1 MLDTEVPCNRERMEW
16 VGRWWASRHE
26 RWRNQVKSLVHW
38 KQGKNRVNAE
48 ELKKNNWDAV
58 AWLLLGVQVS
68 IDQCW
73 KLTPPQSEQNPTWA
87 QKRREKQT
95 ADTTTS
101 QIITQFHKCLQCWTT
116 HAKTLFFTTLS
127 WVVLGAVPHSPG
139 LADSHCSLQKTPS
152 VWLGMLIQ
160 VWERNI
166 FMCCIWDLAAKRKVL
181 IICFHTSKQTG
192 MVSSDF
198 SPNEWMWIYEMR
210 RGPVKEKEPLFCA
223 VNHSVVLVNLKSS
236 NTELEMIRIF
246 SLYVQMLKSSDQR
259 LVVIVISGPR
269 VTCYGRRW

>member
-1 MLDTEVPCNRERMEW
+1 MSAVLNNTCKNSVLYHIVLSCTRGGPTQSW
-16 VGRWWASRHE
+16 PGR
-26 RWRNQVKSLVHW
+26 L
-38 KQGKNRVNAE
+38 
-48 ELKKNNWDAV
+48 
-58 AWLLLGVQVS
+58 
-68 IDQCW
+68 
-73 KLTPPQSEQNPTWA
+73 P
-87 QKRREKQT
+87 
-95 ADTTTS
+95 
-101 QIITQFHKCLQCWTT
+101 LQP
-116 HAKTLFFTTLS
+116 S
-127 WVVLGAVPHSPG
+127 G
-139 LADSHCSLQKTPS
+139 DPS

-160 VWERNI
+160 VWVRNI

-210 RGPVKEKEPLFCA
+210 RGPVKEKEALFCA
-223 VNHSVVLVNLKSS
+223 VNHSVGLVNWKSS

>member
-1 MLDTEVPCNRERMEW
+1 MSAVLNNTCKNSVLYHNDVLSCCTRGGPAQSW
-16 VGRWWASRHE
+16 PGR
-26 RWRNQVKSLVHW
+26 L
-38 KQGKNRVNAE
+38 
-48 ELKKNNWDAV
+48 
-58 AWLLLGVQVS
+58 
-68 IDQCW
+68 
-73 KLTPPQSEQNPTWA
+73 P
-87 QKRREKQT
+87 
-95 ADTTTS
+95 
-101 QIITQFHKCLQCWTT
+101 LQP
-116 HAKTLFFTTLS
+116 S
-127 WVVLGAVPHSPG
+127 G
-139 LADSHCSLQKTPS
+139 DPS

-198 SPNEWMWIYEMR
+198 SPNEWMWIYKMR
-210 RGPVKEKEPLFCA
+210 RGPVKEKEALFCA
-223 VNHSVVLVNLKSS
+223 VNHSVVLVNWKSS

-246 SLYVQMLKSSDQR
+246 SLYVQMMKSSDQR